1 MLRNCEEHGFYR
13 GVKCQFCGKEG
24 LSLLS
29 ENQLMHIGRMLAG
42 ILRHFPE
49 KFGLSLD
56 DHGWIKQGDI
66 VLAIKEKTHR
76 YHWLTTEH
84 IKGIAETD
92 EKGRY
97 EIRSGKVRAT
107 YGHSREVDLD
117 LQTTD
122 IPHYLYYPVKKD
134 QVEKA
139 REEGI
144 SPFNKNKVH
153 LSATPKDAFEAGSVH
168 YKDPVILR
176 VRAKESVDN
185 DASTIQKAGKF
196 IFTADFIPGE
206 FVDVHQEE

>member
-1 MLRNCEEHGFYR
+1 
-13 GVKCQFCGKEG
+13 
-24 LSLLS
+24 
-29 ENQLMHIGRMLAG
+29 MHIGRMLAG